1 MVTDNVFGKIRVSP
15 YAFSA
20 RITHDT
26 PHVDPTVVV
35 STRDRNILAI
45 ESEVRGALG
54 NGVDSFL
61 VVIGDTVPH
70 VDHLAHHYEIVEHL
84 RALQENLPDFEVG
97 MPTRF
102 REWQFRR
109 RVDLGAQFFVAGP
122 VLDPDVIEQQMSQL
136 NLRDDDP
143 PVYLMIIPPFSLTWV
158 EQMEGIGAVPATSA
172 LKQRL
177 GEVGKD
183 VGRKQGWEIAAEM
196 EQKAK
201 DSGAAGV
208 VLMGLKFESIVD
220 EAIRA
225 WPELE

>member
-1 MVTDNVFGKIRVSP
+1 
-15 YAFSA
+15 
-20 RITHDT
+20 
-26 PHVDPTVVV
+26 
-35 STRDRNILAI
+35 
-45 ESEVRGALG
+45 
-54 NGVDSFL
+54 
-61 VVIGDTVPH
+61 
-70 VDHLAHHYEIVEHL
+70 
-84 RALQENLPDFEVG
+84 
-97 MPTRF
+97 
-102 REWQFRR
+102 
-109 RVDLGAQFFVAGP
+109 
-122 VLDPDVIEQQMSQL
+122 MSML